1 MLENCTVISSS
12 LIIESNN
19 RVELH
24 REQRDLITSD
34 EDTEKIGRN
43 RRIVRPSVY
52 SSRFDFHR
60 SESHDRGR
68 NNGAKRR
75 RKSGVSFINRIQSL
89 HVGEMAKSIINSIGM
104 GPIVARF

>member
-12 LIIESNN
+12 LIIE
-19 RVELH
+19 LH

-34 EDTEKIGRN
+34 EGTEKIGRN